1 VELWYTCGTVDDDRN
16 SGECNMARRKTKAQ
30 AVVEETGVSWEDF
43 KERAIRDA
51 AYEEPK
57 AELEPD
63 LELQEEEPVEEE
75 IKLPNSVVAPK
86 FKDKYIANAIA
97 QGAKEKAARR
107 SNWDWLAQ
115 EIAKQCLDPKG
126 KIDIDSFK
134 YILSLNEVDY
144 LKWTNRN
151 KGWEGRFRMT
161 GRVALQKRVANN
173 GVLRMGDADDAY
185 PPAEWIAKYKTK
197 A

>member
-1 VELWYTCGTVDDDRN
+1 VELWYTWGTVDGDRN
-16 SGECNMARRKTKAQ
+16 SEELDMAKRSNRKAK
-30 AVVEETGVSWEDF
+30 AVVEEAGGNWEDF
-43 KERAIRDA
+43 KERAIQDA

-63 LELQEEEPVEEE
+63 LELNEEPIEEEV
-75 IKLPNSVVAPK
+75 KLPNSVVAPK
-86 FKDKYIANAIA
+86 FKDKYIANAVE
-97 QGAKEKAARR
+97 QGIKNKAARR

-115 EIAKQCLDPKG
+115 EIAKLCLDSKG
-126 KIDIDSFK
+126 KIDIETFK
-134 YILSLNEVDY
+134 YILTLNGVDY
-144 LKWTNRN
+144 SKWTNRN

-173 GVLRMGDADDAY
+173 GVLQLENDVEY
-185 PPAEWIAKYKTK
+185 PPEAWVAKYKTK